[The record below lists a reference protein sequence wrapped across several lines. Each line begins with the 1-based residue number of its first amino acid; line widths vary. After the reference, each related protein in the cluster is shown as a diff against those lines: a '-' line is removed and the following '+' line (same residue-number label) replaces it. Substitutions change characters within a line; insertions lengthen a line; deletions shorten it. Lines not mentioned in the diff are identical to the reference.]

1 MNFGIKK
8 LDSLII
14 KSFLGPFIVTFFI
27 VLFVFL
33 MQFFWLYMDDLI
45 GKGLGAGLLL
55 ELMFYYSAALVPM
68 ALPLG
73 ILLAAIM
80 TFGNLGENYELVAIK
95 SAGISLFRFMRPLII
110 FITIVSVGAFFF
122 SNYVIPKANLKAYSL
137 LYDMR
142 NKKPTMNIKPGI
154 FNRGIGNFAIRVG
167 SKSKDGVNI
176 KDILIYDH
184 SSGYGNNNVVA
195 AESGRMFLS
204 GDKRFLIFEL
214 NNGWRYEMKRD
225 DTGSYEQQRMFF
237 KQWNKV
243 LDVSGFGFSRTKEEL
258 FNSNEEMMDVQKLSR
273 NKDSVTKV
281 INRDENEMVKNN
293 GQYLSLQGLH
303 GKTLREKIEK
313 LEDEQ
318 KSSYTYREALL
329 IAYPD
334 SIRNDLVSR
343 VINNAQS
350 SFRYTSIFSTNK
362 DINES
367 RLNNISVEFHRKFT
381 LSFAC
386 LLLFLIGAP
395 LGAIIRKGGIG
406 MPMVISVVFF
416 VIYFIMSS
424 TGEKLAKQGKLPV
437 MQGMWLAT
445 ALLLPIAILIMVQ
458 ARNDSAVFKI
468 ETYKVWWERIKRFF
482 SRKKLLAK
490 DGAINQ

>member
-1 MNFGIKK
+1 MNIGIKK
-8 LDSLII
+8 LDGLIV

-95 SAGISLFRFMRPLII
+95 SAGISLFRFMRPLIV
-110 FITIVSVGAFFF
+110 FITLVAIGAFFF

-184 SSGYGNNNVVA
+184 SSGFGNNNVVA
-195 AESGRMFLS
+195 AESGKMFLS
-204 GDKRFLIFEL
+204 GDKRFLVFEL
-214 NNGWRYEMKRD
+214 NNGWRYEVKKD
-225 DTGSYEQQRMFF
+225 DTGTYEQQRMFF

-258 FNSNEEMMDVQKLSR
+258 FNNNEEMMDVQKLSR
-273 NKDSVTKV
+273 NKDSVTK
-281 INRDENEMVKNN
+281 IILRDQKDMIKNN
-293 GQYLSLQGLH
+293 GQYLSLQGLE
-303 GKTLREKIEK
+303 GEK
-313 LEDEQ
+313 LRKKIVVLE
-318 KSSYTYREALL
+318 KKPSSMVYQQAL
-329 IAYPD
+329 ITQYPD
-334 SIRNDLVSR
+334 SFRNDLVSR
-343 VINNAQS
+343 IINNAQS

-445 ALLLPIAILIMVQ
+445 AVLLPIAILIMVQ
-458 ARNDSAVFKI
+458 ARNDSTVFKI
-468 ETYKVWWERIKRFF
+468 ETYKQLWDNLKRFM
-482 SRKKLLAK
+482 SRKKTKMGDASTT
-490 DGAINQ
+490 G